1 MNHIFEYY
9 KDAAGEWRWRI
20 KHKNGNILITSSEG
34 YKNKDDMFEVL
45 INVAAAFHCIKVSG
59 PRIFVEAV

>member
-1 MNHIFEYY
+1 MSHIFEYY

-34 YKNKDDMFEVL
+34 YKNKDDMFDVL
-45 INVAAAFHCIKVSG
+45 NNVAAAFNHVKLSG
-59 PRIFVEAV
+59 PRIFNEVV